1 MRCPNCK
8 REIKRG
14 QNFCQYC
21 GTRIPPELDREPE
34 KPKKSRILLP
44 VGIGVLCI
52 FWIVVLGI
60 ILVPKQTVA
69 SKLQEKLDLGNNYL
83 EKADYVKAKAAF
95 QEALSIDEKS
105 PEADL
110 GMADV
115 YTAQKEPDQALK
127 YLKKASTDLEAAS
140 QNKNPV
146 NIPRDP
152 DQFKSRYQQLC
163 KDNSDYFDH
172 SGDSDKSNELDN
184 LWKHVHDIDIPII
197 TNTPTPKPKK
207 KITPTPDD
215 GLEHGGVSK
224 GGSTVTKTPTQ
235 GGTVTPNPGDSVT
248 PNPGDSV
255 TPLPGD
261 TITPVPDN
269 PITPEAGGDIPNP
282 GDPVTPVPRDTIT
295 PTPVEDTVTPTP
307 TDTVTPT
314 PVEDTVT
321 PTPTEAAEPEPDPGT
336 PEIPEPEPDPGDPET
351 PEPNPEDPEIPDADL
366 YTTAQTPEEILE
378 AYIQENISVQ
388 PEASF
393 GGTSV
398 DSFSA
403 ASVMNGRVG
412 MKETD
417 LDKDGDPEL
426 LAISVQGGRLSFTV
440 YKVVNGAVQETA
452 NVTAVCDGMGTPLSD
467 MTYGSTQECF
477 IRDNGANY
485 IVGFASYLYG
495 ADAGDGTP
503 AARTSVEAYQI
514 NGDGSAS
521 RLCAATIQNGDAV
534 YSDGNATT
542 AQPGGQDLFAG
553 MLGAAG
559 LSGSWN
565 AENADSLISMDLVND
580 PWQDMGCL
588 PDPLAGGLNE
598 PGTEDL
604 VIINADMGAGTGVM
618 SLGLQDN
625 TSF

>member
-52 FWIVVLGI
+52 FWVVILGI

-152 DQFKSRYQQLC
+152 DQFKSRYKQLC

-172 SGDSDKSNELDN
+172 SGDSDKSNELDD
-184 LWKHVHDIDIPII
+184 LWKYIHDFDIPII

-207 KITPTPDD
+207 KVTPTTKPKKKVTPTPNDGLDD
-215 GLEHGGVSK
+215 GGASGA
-224 GGSTVTKTPTQ
+224 GDTVTKTPTP
-235 GGTVTPNPGDSVT
+235 GDTVTP
-248 PNPGDSV
+248 
-255 TPLPGD
+255 
-261 TITPVPDN
+261 
-269 PITPEAGGDIPNP
+269 TPE
-282 GDPVTPVPRDTIT
+282 DTIT
-295 PTPVEDTVTPTP
+295 PTPVEGTITPTP
-307 TDTVTPT
+307 
-314 PVEDTVT
+314 EDTIT

-336 PEIPEPEPDPGDPET
+336 PEIPDTDP
-351 PEPNPEDPEIPDADL
+351 

-378 AYIQENISVQ
+378 TYIQENISVQ

-426 LAISVQGGRLSFTV
+426 LVISVQGGRLSFTV

-485 IVGFASYLYG
+485 IVGFVSYLYG

-580 PWQDMGCL
+580 PWQDMGWL
-588 PDPLAGGLNE
+588 PNPLAGGLNE

>member
-1 MRCPNCK
+1 M
-8 REIKRG
+8 
-14 QNFCQYC
+14 
-21 GTRIPPELDREPE
+21 
-34 KPKKSRILLP
+34 
-44 VGIGVLCI
+44 
-52 FWIVVLGI
+52 
-60 ILVPKQTVA
+60 
-69 SKLQEKLDLGNNYL
+69 
-83 EKADYVKAKAAF
+83 
-95 QEALSIDEKS
+95 
-105 PEADL
+105 
-110 GMADV
+110 
-115 YTAQKEPDQALK
+115 
-127 YLKKASTDLEAAS
+127 
-140 QNKNPV
+140 
-146 NIPRDP
+146 
-152 DQFKSRYQQLC
+152 
-163 KDNSDYFDH
+163 
-172 SGDSDKSNELDN
+172 
-184 LWKHVHDIDIPII
+184 
-197 TNTPTPKPKK
+197 
-207 KITPTPDD
+207 
-215 GLEHGGVSK
+215 
-224 GGSTVTKTPTQ
+224 
-235 GGTVTPNPGDSVT
+235 
-248 PNPGDSV
+248 
-255 TPLPGD
+255 
-261 TITPVPDN
+261 
-269 PITPEAGGDIPNP
+269 
-282 GDPVTPVPRDTIT
+282 
-295 PTPVEDTVTPTP
+295 
-307 TDTVTPT
+307 
-314 PVEDTVT
+314 
-321 PTPTEAAEPEPDPGT
+321 
-336 PEIPEPEPDPGDPET
+336 
-351 PEPNPEDPEIPDADL
+351 

-426 LAISVQGGRLSFTV
+426 LVISVQGGRLSFTV

-580 PWQDMGCL
+580 PWQDMGWL

>member
-152 DQFKSRYQQLC
+152 DQFKSRYKQLC

-172 SGDSDKSNELDN
+172 SGDSDKSNELDD
-184 LWKHVHDIDIPII
+184 LWKYIHDFDIPII

-207 KITPTPDD
+207 KITPTTKPKKKVTPTPND
-215 GLEHGGVSK
+215 GLDEGGAS
-224 GGSTVTKTPTQ
+224 GAGDTVTKTPTP
-235 GGTVTPNPGDSVT
+235 GDTVTP
-248 PNPGDSV
+248 
-255 TPLPGD
+255 
-261 TITPVPDN
+261 
-269 PITPEAGGDIPNP
+269 TPE
-282 GDPVTPVPRDTIT
+282 DTIT
-295 PTPVEDTVTPTP
+295 PTPVEDTITPTP
-307 TDTVTPT
+307 EDTITPT

-336 PEIPEPEPDPGDPET
+336 PEIPDTDP
-351 PEPNPEDPEIPDADL
+351 

-378 AYIQENISVQ
+378 TYIQENISVQ

-426 LAISVQGGRLSFTV
+426 LVISVQGGRLSFTV

-580 PWQDMGCL
+580 PWQDMGWL

>member
-152 DQFKSRYQQLC
+152 DQFKSRYKQLC

-184 LWKHVHDIDIPII
+184 LWKYIHDFDIPVI

-207 KITPTPDD
+207 KVTPTTKPKKKVTPTPND
-215 GLEHGGVSK
+215 GLDEGGAS
-224 GGSTVTKTPTQ
+224 GAGDTVTKTPTP
-235 GGTVTPNPGDSVT
+235 GDTVTP
-248 PNPGDSV
+248 
-255 TPLPGD
+255 
-261 TITPVPDN
+261 
-269 PITPEAGGDIPNP
+269 TPE
-282 GDPVTPVPRDTIT
+282 DTIT
-295 PTPVEDTVTPTP
+295 PTPVEDTITPTP
-307 TDTVTPT
+307 EDTITPT

-336 PEIPEPEPDPGDPET
+336 PETPEPDPGT
-351 PEPNPEDPEIPDADL
+351 PEIPDTDP

-426 LAISVQGGRLSFTV
+426 LVISVQGGRLSFTV

-553 MLGAAG
+553 MLGTAG

-580 PWQDMGCL
+580 PWQDMGWL

>member
-8 REIKRG
+8 REINRG

-21 GTRIPPELDREPE
+21 GTRIPPYLDREPE
-34 KPKKSRILLP
+34 KPKKTRFLLP

-60 ILVPKQTVA
+60 ILMPKQTVA

-110 GMADV
+110 GMAGV
-115 YTAQKEPDQALK
+115 YTAQKQPDQALK
-127 YLKKASTDLEAAS
+127 YLKKASTDLEEAS
-140 QNKNPV
+140 RNKNPA
-146 NIPRDP
+146 NIPRNP
-152 DQFKSRYQQLC
+152 DQFKSRYRNLC
-163 KDNSDYFDH
+163 NDNSDLY
-172 SGDSDKSNELDN
+172 GGKGNSDKKNELEN
-184 LWKHVHDIDIPII
+184 LWKYVRDIDIPVI
-197 TNTPTPKPKK
+197 TNTPAPKPKK
-207 KITPTPDD
+207 KVTPTPKTKKEITPTPDD
-215 GLEHGGVSK
+215 GLDNGSASK
-224 GGSTVTKTPTQ
+224 GGSTVTKTPTP
-235 GGTVTPNPGDSVT
+235 GDTVTPVPDTIT
-248 PNPGDSV
+248 PIP
-255 TPLPGD
+255 D
-261 TITPVPDN
+261 TITPVPDTITPAPGDD
-269 PITPEAGGDIPNP
+269 PITPEPEDPVPNP
-282 GDPVTPVPRDTIT
+282 GEPVTPIPDTIT
-295 PTPVEDTVTPTP
+295 PVPDTITPPP
-307 TDTVTPT
+307 
-314 PVEDTVT
+314 
-321 PTPTEAAEPEPDPGT
+321 AEE
-336 PEIPEPEPDPGDPET
+336 PEPEPVS
-351 PEPNPEDPEIPDADL
+351 
-366 YTTAQTPEEILE
+366 QTPEEILE
-378 AYIQENISVQ
+378 TYIQENISAQ
-388 PEASF
+388 PQATF
-393 GGTSV
+393 GGTTV
-398 DSFSA
+398 DSVSA
-403 ASVMNGRVG
+403 ASVMNGRIG
-412 MKETD
+412 MRESD
-417 LDKDGDPEL
+417 LDKDGVPEL
-426 LAISVQGGRLSFTV
+426 LVISVQGGHLSFTV
-440 YKVVNGAVQETA
+440 YKVVNDTVQETA

-477 IRDNGANY
+477 IRDNGGNC

-514 NGDGSAS
+514 NGDGSAT

-580 PWQDMGCL
+580 PWQDMGWL
-588 PDPLAGGLNE
+588 PNPLAGGLNE
-598 PGTEDL
+598 AGVEDL
-604 VIINADMGAGTGVM
+604 ATINADMGAGTGTM

>member
-152 DQFKSRYQQLC
+152 DQFKSRYKQLC

-172 SGDSDKSNELDN
+172 SGDSDKSNELDD
-184 LWKHVHDIDIPII
+184 LWKYIHDFDIPVI

-207 KITPTPDD
+207 KVTPTTKPKKKVTPTPND
-215 GLEHGGVSK
+215 GLDEGGAS
-224 GGSTVTKTPTQ
+224 GAGDTVTKTPTP
-235 GGTVTPNPGDSVT
+235 GDTVTP
-248 PNPGDSV
+248 
-255 TPLPGD
+255 
-261 TITPVPDN
+261 
-269 PITPEAGGDIPNP
+269 TPE
-282 GDPVTPVPRDTIT
+282 DTIT
-295 PTPVEDTVTPTP
+295 PTPVEDTITPTP
-307 TDTVTPT
+307 EDTITPT

-336 PEIPEPEPDPGDPET
+336 PEIPDTDP
-351 PEPNPEDPEIPDADL
+351 

-426 LAISVQGGRLSFTV
+426 LVISVQGGRLSFTV

-542 AQPGGQDLFAG
+542 AQQGGQDLFAG
-553 MLGAAG
+553 MLGTAG

-580 PWQDMGCL
+580 PWQDMGWL

>member
-95 QEALSIDEKS
+95 QEALSIDAKS

-152 DQFKSRYQQLC
+152 DQFKSRYKQLC

-172 SGDSDKSNELDN
+172 SGDSDKSNELDD
-184 LWKHVHDIDIPII
+184 LWKYIHDFDIPVI

-207 KITPTPDD
+207 KVTPTPDD

-248 PNPGDSV
+248 PNPGDSD
-255 TPLPGD
+255 TPGM
-261 TITPVPDN
+261 N
-269 PITPEAGGDIPNP
+269 A
-282 GDPVTPVPRDTIT
+282 
-295 PTPVEDTVTPTP
+295 
-307 TDTVTPT
+307 
-314 PVEDTVT
+314 
-321 PTPTEAAEPEPDPGT
+321 
-336 PEIPEPEPDPGDPET
+336 
-351 PEPNPEDPEIPDADL
+351 
-366 YTTAQTPEEILE
+366 
-378 AYIQENISVQ
+378 
-388 PEASF
+388 
-393 GGTSV
+393 
-398 DSFSA
+398 A
-403 ASVMNGRVG
+403 ASRG
-412 MKETD
+412 
-417 LDKDGDPEL
+417 
-426 LAISVQGGRLSFTV
+426 
-440 YKVVNGAVQETA
+440 YH
-452 NVTAVCDGMGTPLSD
+452 
-467 MTYGSTQECF
+467 
-477 IRDNGANY
+477 
-485 IVGFASYLYG
+485 
-495 ADAGDGTP
+495 
-503 AARTSVEAYQI
+503 
-514 NGDGSAS
+514 
-521 RLCAATIQNGDAV
+521 
-534 YSDGNATT
+534 
-542 AQPGGQDLFAG
+542 
-553 MLGAAG
+553 
-559 LSGSWN
+559 
-565 AENADSLISMDLVND
+565 
-580 PWQDMGCL
+580 
-588 PDPLAGGLNE
+588 
-598 PGTEDL
+598 
-604 VIINADMGAGTGVM
+604 
-618 SLGLQDN
+618 N
-625 TSF
+625 TSSG

>member
-163 KDNSDYFDH
+163 KDNSDYFDN
-172 SGDSDKSNELDN
+172 SGDSDKSNELDD
-184 LWKHVHDIDIPII
+184 LWKYIHDFDIPVI

-207 KITPTPDD
+207 KVTPTTKPKKKVTPTPND
-215 GLEHGGVSK
+215 GLDEGGAS
-224 GGSTVTKTPTQ
+224 GAGDTVTKTPTP
-235 GGTVTPNPGDSVT
+235 GDTVTP
-248 PNPGDSV
+248 
-255 TPLPGD
+255 
-261 TITPVPDN
+261 
-269 PITPEAGGDIPNP
+269 TPE
-282 GDPVTPVPRDTIT
+282 DTIT
-295 PTPVEDTVTPTP
+295 PTPVEDTITPTP
-307 TDTVTPT
+307 EDTITPT

-336 PEIPEPEPDPGDPET
+336 PETPEPDPGT
-351 PEPNPEDPEIPDADL
+351 PEIPDTDP

-426 LAISVQGGRLSFTV
+426 LVISVQGGRLSFTV

-580 PWQDMGCL
+580 PWQDMGWL
-588 PDPLAGGLNE
+588 PNPLAGGLNE

>member
-152 DQFKSRYQQLC
+152 DQFKSRYKQLC

-172 SGDSDKSNELDN
+172 SGDSDKSNELDD
-184 LWKHVHDIDIPII
+184 LWKYIHDFDIPVI

-207 KITPTPDD
+207 KVTPTPDD

-269 PITPEAGGDIPNP
+269 PITPKAGGDIPN
-282 GDPVTPVPRDTIT
+282 
-295 PTPVEDTVTPTP
+295 
-307 TDTVTPT
+307 
-314 PVEDTVT
+314 
-321 PTPTEAAEPEPDPGT
+321 
-336 PEIPEPEPDPGDPET
+336 PGDPET

-426 LAISVQGGRLSFTV
+426 LVISVQGGRLSFTV

-580 PWQDMGCL
+580 PWQDMGWL

>member
-172 SGDSDKSNELDN
+172 SGDSDKSNELDD
-184 LWKHVHDIDIPII
+184 LWKYIHDFDIPII

-207 KITPTPDD
+207 KVTPTTKPKKKVTPTPNDGLDD
-215 GLEHGGVSK
+215 GGASGA
-224 GGSTVTKTPTQ
+224 GDTVTKTPTP
-235 GGTVTPNPGDSVT
+235 GDTVTP
-248 PNPGDSV
+248 
-255 TPLPGD
+255 
-261 TITPVPDN
+261 
-269 PITPEAGGDIPNP
+269 TPE
-282 GDPVTPVPRDTIT
+282 DTIT
-295 PTPVEDTVTPTP
+295 PTPVEGTITPTP
-307 TDTVTPT
+307 EDTITPT

-336 PEIPEPEPDPGDPET
+336 PEIPDTDP
-351 PEPNPEDPEIPDADL
+351 

-378 AYIQENISVQ
+378 TYIQENISVQ

-426 LAISVQGGRLSFTV
+426 LVISVQGGRLSFTV

-580 PWQDMGCL
+580 PWQDMGWL

>member
-163 KDNSDYFDH
+163 KDNSDYFDN

-207 KITPTPDD
+207 KVTPTTKPKKKVTPTPND
-215 GLEHGGVSK
+215 GLDEGGAS
-224 GGSTVTKTPTQ
+224 GAGDTVTKTPTP
-235 GGTVTPNPGDSVT
+235 GDTVTP
-248 PNPGDSV
+248 
-255 TPLPGD
+255 
-261 TITPVPDN
+261 
-269 PITPEAGGDIPNP
+269 TPE
-282 GDPVTPVPRDTIT
+282 DTIT
-295 PTPVEDTVTPTP
+295 PTPVEGTITPTP
-307 TDTVTPT
+307 EDTITPT

-336 PEIPEPEPDPGDPET
+336 PEIPDTDP
-351 PEPNPEDPEIPDADL
+351 

-378 AYIQENISVQ
+378 TYIQENISVQ

-426 LAISVQGGRLSFTV
+426 LVISVQGGRLSFTV

-580 PWQDMGCL
+580 PWQDMGWL
-588 PDPLAGGLNE
+588 PNPLAGGLNE

>member
-152 DQFKSRYQQLC
+152 DQFKSRYKQLC

-172 SGDSDKSNELDN
+172 SGDSDKSNELDD
-184 LWKHVHDIDIPII
+184 LWKYIHDFDIPVI

-207 KITPTPDD
+207 KITPTTKPKKKVTPTPNDGLDD
-215 GLEHGGVSK
+215 GGASGA
-224 GGSTVTKTPTQ
+224 GDTVTKTPTP
-235 GGTVTPNPGDSVT
+235 GDTVTP
-248 PNPGDSV
+248 
-255 TPLPGD
+255 
-261 TITPVPDN
+261 
-269 PITPEAGGDIPNP
+269 TPE
-282 GDPVTPVPRDTIT
+282 DTIT
-295 PTPVEDTVTPTP
+295 PTPVEDTITPTP
-307 TDTVTPT
+307 EDTITPT

-336 PEIPEPEPDPGDPET
+336 PEIPDTDP
-351 PEPNPEDPEIPDADL
+351 

-426 LAISVQGGRLSFTV
+426 LVISVQGGRLSFTV

-580 PWQDMGCL
+580 PWQDMGWL

>member
-152 DQFKSRYQQLC
+152 DQFKSRYKQLC

-172 SGDSDKSNELDN
+172 SGDSDKSNELDD
-184 LWKHVHDIDIPII
+184 LWKYIHDFDIPVI

-207 KITPTPDD
+207 KVTPTTKPKKKVTPTPNDGLDD
-215 GLEHGGVSK
+215 GGASGA
-224 GGSTVTKTPTQ
+224 GDTVTKTPTP
-235 GGTVTPNPGDSVT
+235 GDTVTP
-248 PNPGDSV
+248 
-255 TPLPGD
+255 
-261 TITPVPDN
+261 
-269 PITPEAGGDIPNP
+269 TPE
-282 GDPVTPVPRDTIT
+282 DTIT
-295 PTPVEDTVTPTP
+295 PTPVEDTITPTP
-307 TDTVTPT
+307 EDTITPT

-336 PEIPEPEPDPGDPET
+336 PEIPDTDP
-351 PEPNPEDPEIPDADL
+351 

-426 LAISVQGGRLSFTV
+426 LVISVQGGRLSFTV

-580 PWQDMGCL
+580 PWQDMGWL

>member
-152 DQFKSRYQQLC
+152 DQFKSRYKQLC

-184 LWKHVHDIDIPII
+184 LWKYIHDFDIPVI

-207 KITPTPDD
+207 KVTPTTKPKKKVTPTPND
-215 GLEHGGVSK
+215 GLDEGGAS
-224 GGSTVTKTPTQ
+224 GAGDTVTKTPTP
-235 GGTVTPNPGDSVT
+235 GDTVTP
-248 PNPGDSV
+248 
-255 TPLPGD
+255 
-261 TITPVPDN
+261 
-269 PITPEAGGDIPNP
+269 TPE
-282 GDPVTPVPRDTIT
+282 DTIT
-295 PTPVEDTVTPTP
+295 PTPVEDTITPTP
-307 TDTVTPT
+307 EDTITPT

-336 PEIPEPEPDPGDPET
+336 PETPEPDPGT
-351 PEPNPEDPEIPDADL
+351 PEIPDTDP

-426 LAISVQGGRLSFTV
+426 LVISVQGGRLSFTV

-580 PWQDMGCL
+580 PWQDMGWL

-604 VIINADMGAGTGVM
+604 AIINADMGAGTGVM

>member
-8 REIKRG
+8 REINRG

-21 GTRIPPELDREPE
+21 GTRISSDLDREPE
-34 KPKKSRILLP
+34 KPKKTRFLLP
-44 VGIGVLCI
+44 VGIGVLCV

-60 ILVPKQTVA
+60 ILMPRQTVA

-110 GMADV
+110 GMAGV
-115 YTAQKEPDQALK
+115 YTAQKQPDQALK

-140 QNKNPV
+140 RNKNPA
-146 NIPRDP
+146 NIPRNP
-152 DQFKSRYQQLC
+152 DQFKSRYQNLC
-163 KDNSDYFDH
+163 NNTSDLYGGKGNSDKKD
-172 SGDSDKSNELDN
+172 ELKDLGKYIRDFN
-184 LWKHVHDIDIPII
+184 IPVI
-197 TNTPTPKPKK
+197 TDTPTPKPKK
-207 KITPTPDD
+207 KVTPTPKPGKKKTPTVTPTD
-215 GLEHGGVSK
+215 GLDNDGASK

-235 GGTVTPNPGDSVT
+235 GGTITPVP
-248 PNPGDSV
+248 
-255 TPLPGD
+255 D
-261 TITPVPDN
+261 TITPVPDTITPAPGDA
-269 PITPEAGGDIPNP
+269 PITSEDPVPNP
-282 GDPVTPVPRDTIT
+282 GEPVTPVPDTIT
-295 PTPVEDTVTPTP
+295 PIPDTITPVPDTITPP
-307 TDTVTPT
+307 L
-314 PVEDTVT
+314 
-321 PTPTEAAEPEPDPGT
+321 AEE
-336 PEIPEPEPDPGDPET
+336 PEPEPVS
-351 PEPNPEDPEIPDADL
+351 
-366 YTTAQTPEEILE
+366 QTPEEILD
-378 AYIQENISVQ
+378 AYIQETVSVQ
-388 PEASF
+388 QPQATF
-393 GGTSV
+393 GGTTV
-398 DSFSA
+398 EGFSA
-403 ASVMNGRVG
+403 ASVMNGRIG

-417 LDKDGDPEL
+417 LDKDGVPEL
-426 LAISVQGGRLSFTV
+426 LVISVQGGHLSFTV
-440 YKVVNGAVQETA
+440 YKVVNDTVQETA

-477 IRDNGANY
+477 IRDNGGNC

-534 YSDGNATT
+534 YADGNATT
-542 AQPGGQDLFAG
+542 AQSGGQDLFAG

-580 PWQDMGCL
+580 PWQDMGWL
-588 PDPLAGGLNE
+588 PNPLAGGLNE
-598 PGTEDL
+598 AGVEDL
-604 VIINADMGAGTGVM
+604 VIINADMGAGTGTM
-618 SLGLQDN
+618 SLSLQDN
-625 TSF
+625 TSFQG

>member
-1 MRCPNCK
+1 MAFRKEN
-8 REIKRG
+8 
-14 QNFCQYC
+14 
-21 GTRIPPELDREPE
+21 
-34 KPKKSRILLP
+34 KS
-44 VGIGVLCI
+44 
-52 FWIVVLGI
+52 
-60 ILVPKQTVA
+60 
-69 SKLQEKLDLGNNYL
+69 
-83 EKADYVKAKAAF
+83 
-95 QEALSIDEKS
+95 
-105 PEADL
+105 
-110 GMADV
+110 
-115 YTAQKEPDQALK
+115 
-127 YLKKASTDLEAAS
+127 
-140 QNKNPV
+140 
-146 NIPRDP
+146 
-152 DQFKSRYQQLC
+152 
-163 KDNSDYFDH
+163 
-172 SGDSDKSNELDN
+172 KSNFS
-184 LWKHVHDIDIPII
+184 
-197 TNTPTPKPKK
+197 
-207 KITPTPDD
+207 KISI
-215 GLEHGGVSK
+215 GLAS
-224 GGSTVTKTPTQ
+224 
-235 GGTVTPNPGDSVT
+235 
-248 PNPGDSV
+248 
-255 TPLPGD
+255 
-261 TITPVPDN
+261 
-269 PITPEAGGDIPNP
+269 
-282 GDPVTPVPRDTIT
+282 
-295 PTPVEDTVTPTP
+295 
-307 TDTVTPT
+307 
-314 PVEDTVT
+314 
-321 PTPTEAAEPEPDPGT
+321 
-336 PEIPEPEPDPGDPET
+336 
-351 PEPNPEDPEIPDADL
+351 
-366 YTTAQTPEEILE
+366 PEEILE
-378 AYIQENISVQ
+378 TYIQENISVQ

-426 LAISVQGGRLSFTV
+426 LVISVQGGRLSFTV

-580 PWQDMGCL
+580 PWQDMGWL

>member
-152 DQFKSRYQQLC
+152 DQFKSRYKQLC

-184 LWKHVHDIDIPII
+184 LWKYIHDFDIPVI

-207 KITPTPDD
+207 KVTPTTKPKKKVTPTPND
-215 GLEHGGVSK
+215 GLDEGGAS
-224 GGSTVTKTPTQ
+224 GAGDTVTKTPTP
-235 GGTVTPNPGDSVT
+235 GDTVTP
-248 PNPGDSV
+248 
-255 TPLPGD
+255 
-261 TITPVPDN
+261 
-269 PITPEAGGDIPNP
+269 TPE
-282 GDPVTPVPRDTIT
+282 DTIT
-295 PTPVEDTVTPTP
+295 PTPVEDTITPTP
-307 TDTVTPT
+307 EDTITPT

-336 PEIPEPEPDPGDPET
+336 PETPEPDPGT
-351 PEPNPEDPEIPDADL
+351 PEIPDTDP

-426 LAISVQGGRLSFTV
+426 LVISVQGGRLSFTV

-580 PWQDMGCL
+580 PWQDMGWL

>member
-152 DQFKSRYQQLC
+152 DQFKSRYKQLC

-172 SGDSDKSNELDN
+172 SGDSDKSNELDD
-184 LWKHVHDIDIPII
+184 LWKYIHDFDIPVI

-207 KITPTPDD
+207 KVTPTPDD

-269 PITPEAGGDIPNP
+269 PITPEAGGDI
-282 GDPVTPVPRDTIT
+282 
-295 PTPVEDTVTPTP
+295 
-307 TDTVTPT
+307 
-314 PVEDTVT
+314 
-321 PTPTEAAEPEPDPGT
+321 
-336 PEIPEPEPDPGDPET
+336 
-351 PEPNPEDPEIPDADL
+351 PNPEDPEIPDADL

-426 LAISVQGGRLSFTV
+426 LVISVQGGRLSFTV

-580 PWQDMGCL
+580 PWQDMGWL

-604 VIINADMGAGTGVM
+604 AIINADMGAGTGVM